1 MRYVVAVARERN
13 FTRAAEH
20 LHVAQQA
27 LSQQVRA
34 VEKMLGLPL
43 FERDTR
49 QVKLTPAGAVFVE
62 EAKRVL
68 VASERAIERTNAAAR
83 GEVGKVRLAHTFAI
97 ANETLPA
104 LLEAFAQDTPR
115 VQVASREM
123 YGADMLHDLRE
134 DKLDLALTPRLDLD
148 EDLAS
153 EAVRCEQLVAA
164 LPDGHRLASESQLDL
179 AKLRD
184 EVFQTWPAHLS
195 PGYHAAT
202 IAACHAAGFD
212 PKIDDTATGS
222 AAFRN
227 IAAGNG
233 VALAVASSA
242 PLLPRGI
249 VLVPLASPGAQIFLD
264 VLWRRDPELPA
275 VRRFVQT
282 ARRVSEQR
290 HWL

>member
-27 LSQQVRA
+27 LSQQVLA
-34 VEKMLGLPL
+34 VEKMLGVTL

-49 QVKLTPAGAVFVE
+49 QVKPTPAGSVFVE

-68 VASERAIERTNAAAR
+68 AASERAIERTNAAAR

-97 ANETLPA
+97 AYETLPA
-104 LLEAFAQDTPR
+104 LLEAFGQDTPR
-115 VQVASREM
+115 VQVASREL
-123 YGADMLHDLRE
+123 YGADLLQGLRE

-164 LPDGHRLASESQLDL
+164 LPEGHRLASEPQLDL

-184 EVFQTWPAHLS
+184 EVFQVWPSHVS
-195 PGYHAAT
+195 PGYHSAVM
-202 IAACHAAGFD
+202 AACHAAGFD
-212 PKIDDTATGS
+212 PNIDDTATGS
-222 AAFRN
+222 AAFGN
-227 IAAGNG
+227 IAAGSG
-233 VALAVASSA
+233 VALAVASSG

-249 VLVPLASPGAQIFLD
+249 VLVPLGSPGAQIFLD

-275 VRRFVQT
+275 VQRFVQT
-282 ARRVSEQR
+282 ALRVSAER